1 MIPES
6 EMAKLTIFYMEKK
19 NLVKMK
25 YYDLKLNITYKHVGR
40 GSQAFG
46 RQKDVDDKTISE

>member
-6 EMAKLTIFYMEKK
+6 EMAKLTILYGEK

-25 YYDLKLNITYKHVGR
+25 DYDLKLNITYKHVGW
-40 GSQAFG
+40 GPQAFG